1 MSSLERVGD
10 EAFRILRETVN
21 GVAFPKQNNL
31 ATKSWL
37 MHHCTFP
44 PYWMHE
50 SNHVNAFVNSLDGTR
65 LEVIGQELGGPG
77 ARADI
82 AAEFVTDGCS

>member
-1 MSSLERVGD
+1 MSSIDQVGD
-10 EAFRILRETVN
+10 EAMRIVRTVSN
-21 GVAFPKQNNL
+21 SVA
-31 ATKSWL
+31 
-37 MHHCTFP
+37 FP